1 MERILEEMRRLR
13 DDVKAS
19 QEEAALQVAR
29 SSRRDPYTFKRKG
42 NENQHA
48 FNDDVE
54 DKLVQVQAHLGRV
67 EAGEE
72 GTRSASAL
80 AKAKEA
86 VKEGR
91 QLIARRQKLLKL
103 ADRSEFGWAV
113 VEEYIDDDLA
123 EDSDDE
129 KRIERAELAAERK
142 IVKKRRMEEKGAEKA
157 DGMVQRVARGQPRAP
172 VERPRGA
179 VPAVREERP
188 AGFSGI
194 CFQCGELRH
203 LRRDCPKRLPVATA
217 YPLRELDGHKVH
229 VGLGGDSWNVSP
241 GGVDDCMQRCW
252 EVQSPALADR
262 FSCLL
267 VLSSIVLYYLVLLCD
282 TGCVHSGRCT

>member
-1 MERILEEMRRLR
+1 MEQILEEMRRLR

-129 KRIERAELAAERK
+129 KESKEL
-142 IVKKRRMEEKGAEKA
+142 
-157 DGMVQRVARGQPRAP
+157 
-172 VERPRGA
+172 
-179 VPAVREERP
+179 
-188 AGFSGI
+188 SG
-194 CFQCGELRH
+194 
-203 LRRDCPKRLPVATA
+203 LRRERFLRRGEWKKKGQKRQMVWCS
-217 YPLRELDGHKVH
+217 GWQ
-229 VGLGGDSWNVSP
+229 GGSLEP
-241 GGVDDCMQRCW
+241 Q
-252 EVQSPALADR
+252 
-262 FSCLL
+262 
-267 VLSSIVLYYLVLLCD
+267 
-282 TGCVHSGRCT
+282 